1 VPSGGAT
8 VVLSAAQCAT
18 FTIAAAAAASGLR
31 WRGIAAADSFTSAL
45 ASLAAAALAL
55 AAAALTLAAAATALA
70 ATTVAATT
78 IALAATT
85 IALAAAARPMRHLGL
100 RRVCRPAV
108 LLRCAV
114 PCNEHRPL

>member
-1 VPSGGAT
+1 MPSGGAT

-18 FTIAAAAAASGLR
+18 FTIAAAAAASSLR
-31 WRGIAAADSFTSAL
+31 WRGIAAAASFTSAL
-45 ASLAAAALAL
+45 TSLAAAALAL
-55 AAAALTLAAAATALA
+55 ATAALTLAAAATALA
-70 ATTVAATT
+70 ATVAATT
-78 IALAATT
+78 L
-85 IALAAAARPMRHLGL
+85 ALAAAARPVRHPGL